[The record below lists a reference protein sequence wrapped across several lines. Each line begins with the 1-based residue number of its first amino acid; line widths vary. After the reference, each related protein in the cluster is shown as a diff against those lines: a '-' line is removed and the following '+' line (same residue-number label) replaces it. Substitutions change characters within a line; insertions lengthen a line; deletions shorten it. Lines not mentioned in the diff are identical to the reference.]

1 VSKEAL
7 DEKDLKIL
15 RKLAENARI
24 TFTELA
30 KEVGL
35 SDVAV
40 IKRVKRLE
48 GSVIKR
54 YTISVDPEK
63 LGARVISFTG
73 IDVEPE
79 RLFEVIEKLRSK
91 GYVMG
96 LWLTTGDHQLMA
108 VIWARDEEDMTKIHK
123 ELSELI
129 RVKRVCPAIVLKTL
143 KDIEMLF
150 KVD

>member
-1 VSKEAL
+1 ML
-7 DEKDLKIL
+7 DERDLKIL
-15 RKLAENARI
+15 RRMSENARI

-30 KEVGL
+30 KEVNL

-48 GSVIKR
+48 GSIVKR
-54 YTISVDPEK
+54 YTISVDPRK
-63 LGARVISFTG
+63 LGYRIVSFTG

-79 RLFEVIEKLRSK
+79 RLFEVIEKVRNR

-96 LWLTTGDHQLMA
+96 LWLTTGDHQLMTM
-108 VIWARDEEDMTKIHK
+108 VWARDEEDMAKIHK
-123 ELSELI
+123 ELSEI
-129 RVKRVCPAIVLKTL
+129 NGVKRVCPAIVLKTL

-150 KVD
+150 RID

>member
-1 VSKEAL
+1 ML
-7 DEKDLKIL
+7 DERDLKIL
-15 RKLAENARI
+15 RRMSENARI

-30 KEVGL
+30 KEVNL

-48 GSVIKR
+48 GSIVKR
-54 YTISVDPEK
+54 YTISVDPRK
-63 LGARVISFTG
+63 LGYRIVSFTG

-79 RLFEVIEKLRSK
+79 RLFEVIEKVRNR

-96 LWLTTGDHQLMA
+96 LWLTTGDHQLMTM
-108 VIWARDEEDMTKIHK
+108 VWARNEEDMAKIHK
-123 ELSELI
+123 ELSEI
-129 RVKRVCPAIVLKTL
+129 NGVKRVCPAIVLKTL

-150 KVD
+150 RID

>member
-1 VSKEAL
+1 MTEDIL

-15 RKLAENARI
+15 RRMAENARI

-48 GSVIKR
+48 GGIIKR
-54 YTISVDPEK
+54 YTISVDPRK
-63 LGARVISFTG
+63 LGYGIISLTG
-73 IDVEPE
+73 IDAVPE
-79 RLFEVIEKLRSK
+79 RLFEVIEKVKSRDC
-91 GYVMG
+91 VVG

-108 VIWARDEEDMTKIHK
+108 VIWARDEEDMARIHK
-123 ELSELI
+123 ELSEI
-129 RVKRVCPAIVLKTL
+129 DGVRRVCPAMVLKTL
-143 KDIEMLF
+143 KDIEMMF
-150 KVD
+150 RID